1 MKLGRAHQILR
12 IAGDKADSGHEQDT
26 LLLQTSF
33 ILPLDEVQKEFSDAL
48 EDQITSKAFLVKSE
62 ERTLRDSLRGLE
74 ERLNDSQHSCR
85 VCRQIRRQAIQKV
98 HEDCVGRGHEAEL
111 LIPLLQALLGVS
123 HQIFCAAAVL
133 ALEAE
138 NKVGAGQEA
147 ARIELVLKLSP
158 SSILA
163 DRKLRS

>member
-12 IAGDKADSGHEQDT
+12 IAGEEADSGHEQDT
-26 LLLQTSF
+26 LLLQTF
-33 ILPLDEVQKEFSDAL
+33 FVLTLNEVQKEFSDAL
-48 EDQITSKAFLVKSE
+48 EDQVTSKALLVMAE
-62 ERTLRDSLRGLE
+62 ERALRDSLGGLQ
-74 ERLNDSQHSCR
+74 ERLNDSEHPLR

-98 HEDCVGRGHEAEL
+98 HEDCIGGGHEAEL

-123 HQIFCAAAVL
+123 HQVLCAAAVL

-138 NKVGAGQEA
+138 NEVGTGQEA
-147 ARIELVLKLSP
+147 PRVELELKLSP

-163 DRKLRS
+163 DRQLRS